1 MKKIVVKKENSK
13 MVWFGAMPQ
22 YLDVQVANLKSQG
35 FEIVKITD

>member
-1 MKKIVVKKENSK
+1 MKKVFVNKEGSK

-22 YLDVQVANLKSQG
+22 YLDVQVQNLKKMG